1 MKLILGLGNP
11 GNEYTYTRH
20 NIGFLFLDFFASRNG
35 FGSFKLESKFKG
47 EIAFGDIDGEKTI
60 LLKPIT
66 YMNLSGESLKEVM
79 NFYKIEKKD
88 FIVIFDD
95 MSMDFGKL
103 RYRENGSA
111 GGHNGV
117 KSIIKYFGEDFKR
130 IKVGVGFNANFEVS
144 DWVLSKFTKTELE
157 ELDKNIFFEVEKM
170 LEEKV

>member
-1 MKLILGLGNP
+1 MKLILWLWNP
-11 GNEYTYTRH
+11 WNEYTYTRH
-20 NIGFLFLDFFASRNG
+20 NIWFLFLDFFASRNG
-35 FGSFKLESKFKG
+35 FWSFKLESKFKW
-47 EIAFGDIDGEKTI
+47 EIAFWDIDGEKTI

-66 YMNLSGESLKEVM
+66 YMNLSWESLKEVM

-103 RYRENGSA
+103 RYRENWSA
-111 GGHNGV
+111 GWHNWV
-117 KSIIKYFGEDFKR
+117 KSIIKYFWEDFKR
-130 IKVGVGFNANFEVS
+130 IKVWVGFNANFEVS